1 LLIEQRKTP
10 KCLATFWGFAL
21 YLAVRSYLMVEHQ
34 ITKIIRFGD
43 RYDFT
48 LRLVPVRLFL
58 QLCAVI
64 TSPNLKNF
72 VIDVFHQISILI
84 ELCLLL
90 RVHFLWLACGACGG
104 ISVTGAS

>member
-1 LLIEQRKTP
+1 MLIEQRKTP

-72 VIDVFHQISILI
+72 VIDIF
-84 ELCLLL
+84 
-90 RVHFLWLACGACGG
+90 RVH
-104 ISVTGAS
+104 